1 MNLYLCEADSLP
13 EADYE
18 KYKNA
23 VSAETLAKA
32 EKMRFSRDGQASVIG
47 EGMIRF
53 ALGEEMNIPPEKI
66 EILKTENG
74 KPFVNGNIFFNI
86 SHSKGFVTAVTA
98 DSPVG
103 VDIEN
108 IREPNYKTI
117 KRFCTDDEEEYIL
130 SASDEAEKI
139 KRYFTVWTLKEAY
152 FKCTG
157 EGILKGLK
165 TAAFKGSVNAV
176 SKKEYDFGT
185 FYCLSDFII
194 SYCVKKG

>member
-1 MNLYLCEADSLP
+1 MILFAYDGEVERGALLAEIDKALASRGMLP
-13 EADYE
+13 LGQVRHDDKGAPVCDNYFISITHTDV
-18 KYKNA
+18 KIIVA
-23 VSAETLAKA
+23 VS
-32 EKMRFSRDGQASVIG
+32 RV
-47 EGMIRF
+47 
-53 ALGEEMNIPPEKI
+53 
-66 EILKTENG
+66 
-74 KPFVNGNIFFNI
+74 
-86 SHSKGFVTAVTA
+86 
-98 DSPVG
+98 PVG
-103 VDIEN
+103 VDIEK

-139 KRYFTVWTLKEAY
+139 KRYFSVWTLKEAY

>member
-66 EILKTENG
+66 EILKTEMTTTQELNDAKNKILGQLLMSLETNMAEADLLSWYNILGKSLNG
-74 KPFVNGNIFFNI
+74 FDEYKKMIMEVSQSDVIEIANKYFSKP
-86 SHSKGFVTAVTA
+86 
-98 DSPVG
+98 
-103 VDIEN
+103 
-108 IREPNYKTI
+108 
-117 KRFCTDDEEEYIL
+117 YI
-130 SASDEAEKI
+130 
-139 KRYFTVWTLKEAY
+139 YTVVKQ
-152 FKCTG
+152 
-157 EGILKGLK
+157 
-165 TAAFKGSVNAV
+165 
-176 SKKEYDFGT
+176 KK
-185 FYCLSDFII
+185 
-194 SYCVKKG
+194 